1 MREAQSTTMLTCG
14 LFEKRLAE
22 LDSDVSA
29 LKLRWRVREDQ
40 DDQLADA
47 TQKYVAAVKGSSV
60 DSGGGGEGVGTGST
74 SIGMI
79 SAAGGPGLG
88 QGQPSDVT
96 RAAMTQLLTG
106 AILSETSEMMKAVA
120 VGETTDSTGTGASGG
135 PNIPRKE
142 VAGQGGLVDVLTAQI
157 VESSQ
162 QGLLLRDLEDRM
174 ARQMATMRNEVGSS
188 WVVDVDDCNCW
199 MYVWHDDY
207 PDSSLLIHP
216 LTYPLLTSTLSCTL
230 APALLTL
237 DRGLIPM
244 LPLPLPCGTRSKL
257 SYVRNGWQRPSKN
270 EKKRKR
276 ERRCVNRSSDKWQ
289 R

>member
-1 MREAQSTTMLTCG
+1 MVTYNCEYTYVQTLHHESLLMQKALTSETQLMREAQSTTMLTCG
-14 LFEKRLAE
+14 LFERRLAE

-60 DSGGGGEGVGTGST
+60 DSGGGGGEGVGTAST

-88 QGQPSDVT
+88 PGQPSDVT

-135 PNIPRKE
+135 PNLPRKE

-188 WVVDVDDCNCW
+188 WVVNVDDCDCW
-199 MYVWHDDY
+199 MYVWHDDH
-207 PDSSLLIHP
+207 PHSSF
-216 LTYPLLTSTLSCTL
+216 T
-230 APALLTL
+230 
-237 DRGLIPM
+237 
-244 LPLPLPCGTRSKL
+244 PLPTL
-257 SYVRNGWQRPSKN
+257 Y
-270 EKKRKR
+270 
-276 ERRCVNRSSDKWQ
+276 
-289 R
+289 